1 MNADLEPMQFNKSKL
16 SSLIG
21 RLENT
26 RRNTQFKYLG
36 ILLVFFIIAV
46 KYFDVTILLSILVV
60 IVFLYLIID
69 YGEDSKKDN
78 NNEIDQILK
87 DLNVFDDHKFLTTEI
102 EVLKTYRDI
111 LFAKQINQTAFNES
125 LHYMNLF
132 LKTYYFVTVNNT
144 QFNTKQIENARLY
157 RRNSLNA
164 LVSIIVSTKPY
175 YSLDEE
181 RTLSR
186 PIEERIR
193 NASDKLQEITEAKV
207 KELVEINNYLHN
219 KFPNTENGNIY
230 IDGPQ
235 PNDESQSKQENIK
248 NTNNLLKH
256 YDLFV

>member
-1 MNADLEPMQFNKSKL
+1 MNNDD
-16 SSLIG
+16 
-21 RLENT
+21 
-26 RRNTQFKYLG
+26 
-36 ILLVFFIIAV
+36 ILLGNNNNNNNGVSITPVRLAPTDFQHLANP
-46 KYFDVTILLSILVV
+46 KKSNQDLSASDNDFEGDDDINL
-60 IVFLYLIID
+60 
-69 YGEDSKKDN
+69 SDN
-78 NNEIDQILK
+78 NDDSDDDIQ
-87 DLNVFDDHKFLTTEI
+87 LNDNNTG
-102 EVLKTYRDI
+102 
-111 LFAKQINQTAFNES
+111 NQQPNF
-125 LHYMNLF
+125 
-132 LKTYYFVTVNNT
+132 NNT